1 MRKTWMLALVLAG
14 CIAGPAMAG
23 HAPVSAQKGDF
34 AAERARVNAVLNDGE
49 TYVELDSG
57 HRKEVTDLLDG
68 MQRELEGRRFTD
80 LDDNARKAVLAS
92 QGRVNALLDQAAR
105 DSRQVCRRERAVG
118 SNFRELQ
125 CMTAAERT
133 RQRKG
138 SREGW
143 EQATRRGQGPT
154 QMRGN

>member
-1 MRKTWMLALVLAG
+1 MKTKWMLALVLAG
-14 CIAGPAMAG
+14 CIAGPAVAG
-23 HAPVSAQKGDF
+23 HAPVNAQKGDF

-49 TYVELDSG
+49 TYVELNTG
-57 HRKEVTDLLDG
+57 HRKEVNDLLDS
-68 MQRELEGRRFTD
+68 MQQQLAGRRFTE
-80 LDDNARKAVLAS
+80 LDESARKQVLES
-92 QGRVNALLDQAAR
+92 QGRVNAILEQAAR

-138 SREGW
+138 GRDGW

-154 QMRGN
+154 QVLGN